1 MRFASLGSGSQGNA
15 LVVEAGETRLL
26 LDCGFST
33 RTAVDR
39 LGKLDLAPDDL
50 SGVLVTHEH
59 SDHVAGVFKFAR
71 RYALPVFLTH
81 GTYAAAPHGK
91 LPLPECRLIDSHTPF
106 AIADLEVHPFPVPH
120 DAREPVQY
128 AFSDGIHRLGVLTD
142 AGSITPHIVDT
153 LRCCDALVL
162 ECNHDRELLAASD
175 YPASLKRRIS
185 GRFGHLDNETAAS
198 FLQQVDTS
206 RLQHLL
212 AAHLSE
218 QNNRPALAV
227 NALASTLNCAAE
239 WIGVASQASGFHW
252 RELRS

>member
-15 LVVEAGETRLL
+15 LVVEAGDTSIL

-33 RTAVDR
+33 RTAVER
-39 LGKLDLAPDDL
+39 LGRLGCAPADLA
-50 SGVLVTHEH
+50 GVVVTHEH
-59 SDHVAGVFKFAR
+59 SDHIAGVFKFAR

-81 GTYAAAPHGK
+81 GTYAAAPHGTS
-91 LPLPECRLIDSHTPF
+91 LPECRLIDSHTPF
-106 AIADLEVHPFPVPH
+106 TIADLEIHPFPVPH

-128 AFSDGIHRLGVLTD
+128 VFSDGVHHLGVLTD
-142 AGSITPHIVDT
+142 AGSITSHIVDT

-185 GRFGHLDNETAAS
+185 GRFGHLDNEAAAS
-198 FLQQVDTS
+198 LLRQIDTS

-218 QNNRPALAV
+218 QNNRRELAV
-227 NALASTLNCAAE
+227 NALASALNCAAE
-239 WIGVASQASGFHW
+239 WIGVASQASGFSW
-252 RELRS
+252 RELRQ